1 MPITPHQTV
10 INTHEERMAKIIE
23 IINKMPN
30 SFERQLLL
38 NFVFDII
45 QRYIQKSR
53 ELERF
58 VSPKMEELDRRFMEM
73 VAKELGFLV

>member
-58 VSPKMEELDRRFMEM
+58 VNPKMEELDRRFMEM